1 MVHLYEAEND
11 KGSEGLPYLLKEA
24 PRRLLDFSSLK
35 YGTYSKNCTNYG
47 IIIFLFIRL
56 TEFNS
61 LGFNYTR
68 TAVLIFS

>member
-24 PRRLLDFSSLK
+24 PRRLLDFSRLK

-47 IIIFLFIRL
+47 IIIFL
-56 TEFNS
+56 
-61 LGFNYTR
+61 Y
-68 TAVLIFS
+68 